1 MATIEYPQDK
11 NIVREQ
17 PVTQGDSRPAPKQNR
32 IIHFLF
38 DLPWW
43 AFFMVAVGIFVAVSI
58 ASDDVYSNIF
68 NQLKDGVRV
77 TLIVTFSSYT
87 AALIIGAVIGII
99 RSTKPQPR
107 PGFRDG
113 ILSFLH
119 MVLYNVT
126 TVYVEVLRGLP
137 IVTVLLIGAF
147 IITPEIRD
155 YLETTFNI
163 DVQIR
168 GMSMETAIIAL
179 SLAYGAFLSEVF
191 RAGIQSVDRGQ
202 IEAAKALGLTS
213 WQTMRHV
220 IMPQAFRRILPP
232 LGNDFIAMIKDSS
245 LVTLLGVNDV
255 THIAKK
261 SSGSS
266 FKVLETYLTVAVIY
280 LSMTFLGSLLVR
292 YIERWVGQDK
302 KAR

>member
-1 MATIEYPQDK
+1 MATIEYPQDDV
-11 NIVREQ
+11 ILDPLEE
-17 PVTQGDSRPAPKQNR
+17 GASRSAPKQSR
-32 IIHFLF
+32 ILHVLF
-38 DLPWW
+38 NLPWW
-43 AFFMVAVGIFVAVSI
+43 AFFMAGVGIFVAVSI
-58 ASDDVYSNIF
+58 AADETYSNIF
-68 NQLKDGVRV
+68 NQLKDGVRI
-77 TLIVTFSSYT
+77 TLTVTFSSYA

-99 RSTKPQPR
+99 RATKPQLR
-107 PGFRDG
+107 SGLRNG
-113 ILSFLH
+113 LLSFLH
-119 MVLYNVT
+119 MILYNVT

-147 IITPEIRD
+147 IITPEIRE
-155 YLETTFNI
+155 YLEATFNTEI
-163 DVQIR
+163 QLR

-191 RAGIQSVDRGQ
+191 RAGIQSVDKGQ
-202 IEAAKALGLTS
+202 IEAAKALGLTN
-213 WQTMRHV
+213 WQTMRHI

-302 KAR
+302 KTR